1 MSSGRREN
9 LIPVTERTKE
19 EARELSRKG
28 GINSGKARRAQKSL
42 KEMANYILS
51 CPLNEQGLDRLKKL
65 GCEVDEKNPTM
76 LTAMIMGQVQSAIN
90 GNTKSAEFITNLIDA
105 KAEEHTNA
113 QAFIDA
119 LNDCEVNETD
129 VIEE

>member
-1 MSSGRREN
+1 MRTGRVEN
-9 LIPVTERTKE
+9 LIPTNERTKE
-19 EARELSRKG
+19 EQREIARKG
-28 GINSGKARRAQKSL
+28 GVASGKTRRAQKSL

-51 CPLNEQGLDRLKKL
+51 CPLNEQGLERLKKL
-65 GCEVDEKNPTM
+65 GCKVDEKNPTM

-105 KAEEHTNA
+105 KAEENTNA

-129 VIEE
+129 DIEE

>member
-28 GINSGKARRAQKSL
+28 GINSGKTRRAQKSL

-119 LNDCEVNETD
+119 LNECEVNETD

>member
-1 MSSGRREN
+1 MRSGNRDN
-9 LIPVTERTKE
+9 LIPVTERSE
-19 EARELSRKG
+19 EEVKKMQRKG
-28 GINSGKARRAQKSL
+28 GINSGKTRRAQKSL

-51 CPLNEQGLDRLKKL
+51 CPLNVQGLDRLKKL

-90 GNTKSAEFITNLIDA
+90 GNTKSAEFITNLIDS

>member
-1 MSSGRREN
+1 MNTGRVEN

-19 EARELSRKG
+19 EARELARKG
-28 GINSGKARRAQKSL
+28 GINSGKTRRAQKSL

-51 CPLNEQGLDRLKKL
+51 CPLNEQGLERLKKL
-65 GCEVDEKNPTM
+65 GCKVDEKNPTM

-105 KAEEHTNA
+105 KAEENTNA

-129 VIEE
+129 DIEE